1 MECVMLCGIPTSGK
15 STYVDKLLAMDY
27 WKNSVV
33 LSTDYY
39 IEFYAKKQGKTYNEV
54 FDEHIKEATQMM
66 EKLIPYAI
74 DNGKNIIWD
83 QTNLSVKA
91 RKKKLNKLPS
101 YCHRGAVYFEIALEE
116 ALERNNHREGKFI
129 PKDILKR
136 MYHQFEK
143 PTVSEG
149 FDYVECGT
157 KEVLRFRSRWNY
169 L

>member
-1 MECVMLCGIPTSGK
+1 MELVMLCGVPTSGK
-15 STYVDKLLAMDY
+15 STYVNKLLAMTY

-39 IEFYAKKQGKTYNEV
+39 IEFYAKEQGKTYNEV

-66 EKLIPYAI
+66 DKLLKFAI
-74 DNGKNIIWD
+74 DQGKDIIWD
-83 QTNLSVKA
+83 QTNLTA
-91 RKKKLNKLPS
+91 GTRKKKLRRLPPE
-101 YCHRGAVYFEIALEE
+101 YHRGVIYFEVSLEE

-136 MYHQFEK
+136 MWHQFEI

-149 FDYVECGT
+149 FEYAERG
-157 KEVLRFRSRWNY
+157 SA
-169 L
+169 

>member
-1 MECVMLCGIPTSGK
+1 MLCGVPTSGK
-15 STYVDKLLAMDY
+15 STYVNKLLAMTY

-39 IEFYAKKQGKTYNEV
+39 VEFYAKQQGKTYNEV

-66 EKLIPYAI
+66 DKLLKFAI
-74 DNGKNIIWD
+74 DQGKDIIWD
-83 QTNLSVKA
+83 QTNLTA
-91 RKKKLNKLPS
+91 GTRKKKLRRLPPE
-101 YCHRGAVYFEIALEE
+101 YHRGVIYFEVSLEE

-136 MYHQFEK
+136 MWHQFEI

-149 FDYVECGT
+149 FEYVERG
-157 KEVLRFRSRWNY
+157 SA
-169 L
+169 

>member
-1 MECVMLCGIPTSGK
+1 MLCGIPTSGK
-15 STYVDKLLAMDY
+15 STYVDKLLALDY

-66 EKLIPYAI
+66 DKLLKFAI
-74 DNGKNIIWD
+74 DQGKDIIWD
-83 QTNLSVKA
+83 QTNLTAGA
-91 RKKKLNKLPS
+91 RKKKLRRLPAE
-101 YCHRGAVYFEIALEE
+101 YHRGVIYFEVSLEE

-136 MYHQFEK
+136 MWHQFEI

-149 FDYVECGT
+149 FEYVECGT
-157 KEVLRFRSRWNY
+157 A
-169 L
+169 

>member
-1 MECVMLCGIPTSGK
+1 MLCGVPTSGK
-15 STYVDKLLAMDY
+15 STYVNKLLAMTY

-39 IEFYAKKQGKTYNEV
+39 VEFYAKQQGKTYNEV

-66 EKLIPYAI
+66 DKLLKFAI
-74 DNGKNIIWD
+74 DQGKDIIWD
-83 QTNLSVKA
+83 QTNLTA
-91 RKKKLNKLPS
+91 GTRKKKLRRLPPE
-101 YCHRGAVYFEIALEE
+101 YNRGVIYFEVSLEE

-136 MYHQFEK
+136 MWHQFEI

-149 FDYVECGT
+149 FEYAERG
-157 KEVLRFRSRWNY
+157 SA
-169 L
+169 

>member
-1 MECVMLCGIPTSGK
+1 MLCGVPTSGK
-15 STYVDKLLAMDY
+15 STYVNKLLAMTY

-39 IEFYAKKQGKTYNEV
+39 VEFYAKQQGKTYNEV

-66 EKLIPYAI
+66 DKLLKFAI
-74 DNGKNIIWD
+74 DQGKDIIWD
-83 QTNLSVKA
+83 QTNLTA
-91 RKKKLNKLPS
+91 GTRKKKLRRLPPE
-101 YCHRGAVYFEIALEE
+101 YHRGVIYFEVSLEE

-136 MYHQFEK
+136 MWHQFEI

-149 FDYVECGT
+149 FEYAERG
-157 KEVLRFRSRWNY
+157 SA
-169 L
+169 

>member
-1 MECVMLCGIPTSGK
+1 MECVMLVGIPTSGK

-39 IEFYAKKQGKTYNEV
+39 IEFYAKEQGKTYNEV

-66 EKLIPYAI
+66 DNLLKFAI
-74 DNGKNIIWD
+74 DNGKDIIWD
-83 QTNLSVKA
+83 QTNLTA
-91 RKKKLNKLPS
+91 GTRRKKLRRLPPE
-101 YCHRGAVYFEIALEE
+101 YHRGVIYFEVSLEE

-136 MYHQFEK
+136 MWHQFEI

-149 FDYVECGT
+149 FEYVESG
-157 KEVLRFRSRWNY
+157 SA
-169 L
+169 